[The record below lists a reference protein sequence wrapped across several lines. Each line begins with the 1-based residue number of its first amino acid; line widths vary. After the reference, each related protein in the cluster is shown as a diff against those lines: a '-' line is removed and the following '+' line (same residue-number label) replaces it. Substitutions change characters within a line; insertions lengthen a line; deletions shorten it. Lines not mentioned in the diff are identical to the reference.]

1 MTISIGVVV
10 PTYDRPVQTVEAVE
24 SALRQSRP
32 PDQIVV
38 VDDGSSPDTLE
49 ILIARLQSSRVEV
62 IVGSHCG
69 HPGRVRN
76 LGLNHLDTSH
86 VAFLDSDDL
95 WMENKLEIQ
104 EELALRGARA
114 QGSGF
119 VVRDTTVI
127 NHEVENYSPRK
138 ISLRNLLA
146 SNVICNSSVLLEVQ
160 LLSEIGGLPISYGVR
175 GIEDYAA
182 WLRIATLTDWT
193 FVTEPLVIYSD
204 DPVNS
209 MRGTNHFSIPENVL
223 ALWDLMDWLQ
233 QRGHQVPAAVR
244 LALRLSNRMLAGWA
258 ARQ

>member
-38 VDDGSSPDTLE
+38 VDDGSSSDTLE

-76 LGLNHLDTSH
+76 LGLSRLETSH

-95 WMENKLEIQ
+95 WIENKLEIQ
-104 EELALRGARA
+104 EELALKGARA

-119 VVRDTTVI
+119 VIREATVKK
-127 NHEVENYSPRK
+127 HDVKNYSLRK
-138 ISLRNLLA
+138 VGLRSLLA

-160 LLSEIGGLPISYGVR
+160 LLREIGGLPISYGVR

-182 WLRIATLTDWT
+182 WLRIATVTDWT
-193 FVTEPLVIYSD
+193 FISDPLVIYSD
-204 DPVNS
+204 DPENS
-209 MRGTNHFSIPENVL
+209 MRGTNHFSIPENIL
-223 ALWDLMDWLQ
+223 ALWDFADWLQ
-233 QRGHQVPAAVR
+233 QRGHEVPATIR
-244 LALRLSNRMLAGWA
+244 LAMRSGNLLLREWA